1 MILVQMFVLC
11 LNVIDATVEE
21 IPCEEIEN
29 NYWDNG
35 GYLRTCFMDKNLA
48 IESRGFT
55 MLKRD
60 TSIGALEF
68 TRNRKISFL
77 PTSVN
82 KKFPNLLAYAA
93 SACGIS
99 EIWKENFKDMSRLKT
114 LWLSYNNIERI
125 YSDTFED
132 LQSLEKLFLR
142 KIYKL
147 YQCF

>member
-1 MILVQMFVLC
+1 MILVQIFVHC
-11 LNVIDATVEE
+11 SNVIEATVEE

-29 NYWDNG
+29 NFWDSE
-35 GYLRTCFMDKNLA
+35 GYLRTCFMNKDLA
-48 IESRGFT
+48 IDSRGFT

-60 TSIGALEF
+60 TSITALEF

-77 PTSVN
+77 PIRVN
-82 KKFPNLLAYAA
+82 KKFPNLLIYAA

-99 EIWKENFKDMSRLKT
+99 EISKENFEDMIRLKS

-132 LQSLEKLFLR
+132 LQSLENLFLR
-142 KIYKL
+142 KIY
-147 YQCF
+147 